1 MSDSREANQSGA
13 EGELSVSGVITGSY
27 LFFMSHFNHFI
38 RLAAGPLMIWIA
50 VELGCAYALN
60 EHGRVYDTMVPRAL
74 ACAAFALVWYR
85 QFLMG
90 EAYATYSQLFDQVV
104 SPGVFNL
111 YSLFRSIA
119 RIVITTVVL
128 FVPTLM
134 LSVSYMFYQF
144 SQGVLMDD
152 AVIQDIAV
160 KSTTLVLLFFSPVMV
175 RLSLF
180 TVGIALGRK
189 TMSLR
194 DVWRRTSGYT
204 WVLWLLIFRAF
215 LPITLYTYFITWAF
229 EIVSKQFAMSY
240 VWANLFVNIPTAF
253 LTFMML
259 AIVVAVNGEAFRA
272 LIGIR
277 ETERQ
282 E

>member
-1 MSDSREANQSGA
+1 
-13 EGELSVSGVITGSY
+13 
-27 LFFMSHFNHFI
+27 MSHFNHFI
-38 RLAAGPLMIWIA
+38 RLAAGPFIIWIG
-50 VELGCAYALN
+50 VELACAYALN
-60 EHGRVYDTMVPRAL
+60 EHGRVYDTMVPRAMV
-74 ACAAFALVWYR
+74 CAAFALVWYR

-90 EAYATYSQLFDQVV
+90 ERYATYLQLIDHVV
-104 SPGVFNL
+104 SPGIFNL
-111 YSLFRSIA
+111 YSLFRSIT
-119 RIVITTVVL
+119 RIVITTMIL

-134 LSVSYMFYQF
+134 LSISIMFYQF
-144 SQGVLMDD
+144 SQGVLVDD

-160 KSTTLVLLFFSPVMV
+160 KSTTMVLLFFSPVLI

-180 TVGIALGRK
+180 SVGVALGRK
-189 TMSLR
+189 TMRLR

-215 LPITLYTYFITWAF
+215 LPITLYTYIITWSF
-229 EIVSKQFAMSY
+229 EIISNQFSMNY

-259 AIVVAVNGEAFRA
+259 AIVVAVNGEAFRV

-277 ETERQ
+277 TSERQ
-282 E
+282 